1 MARRWLHQGRAEADV
16 PSPGSHLLR
25 VHHVRRSRGQ
35 LLETWLWKGK
45 SIKER
50 RRLAAVTCGP
60 LGMLYTARL
69 GSPKQTSQSSPAFM
83 ESHAEFPGLSSHS
96 EAGKLT

>member
-1 MARRWLHQGRAEADV
+1 M

-25 VHHVRRSRGQ
+25 VHHVRRSGGQ